1 MPSVLF
7 LLPRAG
13 FRWLLVLLPQ
23 LRSVHV
29 ELRSAPSR
37 TPSLFPSLFPHLPQ
51 IIKPPEATSTV
62 LWCLGFPTGHILPLA
77 ALPAPA
83 RWAQH
88 PQPQGTA
95 SRWLLAIP
103 ILVPKAPFSSPAEA
117 CRGHTGCVFIPVRPG
132 GTGHAG
138 WQCPGSPPGRPPRW
152 AGGRKGRRGR
162 CCRMRA
168 DPVRC
173 RGREEAHEPGE
184 RNDLFGE
191 GQGIEIKKS
200 PAKIRN
206 SGAHSAPLLSC
217 HTSLYFIAFVQHPIV
232 PLPFVPYSEPWLFI
246 TQPALLFSFL
256 LFEVPE
262 RKVLFSAG

>member
-1 MPSVLF
+1 M
-7 LLPRAG
+7 
-13 FRWLLVLLPQ
+13 LLPQ
-23 LRSVHV
+23 LHSVHV
-29 ELRSAPSR
+29 ELRSAPSQ

-51 IIKPPEATSTV
+51 IINPPEATSTV
-62 LWCLGFPTGHILPLA
+62 LWCLGFPTGCIQPLA

-95 SRWLLAIP
+95 SRWLPAIP
-103 ILVPKAPFSSPAEA
+103 VLVPKAPFSSLFLPSRGVPRAHKVCFYSSEA
-117 CRGHTGCVFIPVRPG
+117 GRD
-132 GTGHAG
+132 GTGRTG

-152 AGGRKGRRGR
+152 AGDRKGRRGR

-173 RGREEAHEPGE
+173 WGREEAHEPGE

-191 GQGIEIKKS
+191 GQGTEIKKS